1 MTKVDRYSIYG
12 LKRKPTYEEVIGI
25 IDKSNEQITGKLP
38 DRSATMFKS
47 SPEGSFFD
55 GVDAMEQLNEEQ
67 ARLLLRQMSDILL
80 RQNAITAGN
89 TFHTARFQ
97 QLPTT
102 SPVIAQPSQSMDV
115 DEEAPNQPTQ
125 QPPSTRMQQA
135 SQMNAELEQRRSQ
148 AMKRREETAMNHR
161 GEVFKQAKP
170 TLAQQILNIQ
180 PPRTFP
186 ENIPIF
192 SSGDEALQPTKVK
205 TKNLNATVSR
215 STRASGEASAS
226 SSQAP
231 MDAGGAP
238 KGDMSSNPKRSSPE
252 ERIEPRGKAGR
263 PKMFKYGTD
272 RPDRTKR
279 DGDAPEDTTNRK
291 KSKRTNK
298 NKEMIQKRLEAK
310 MAKETVN
317 IESED
322 ADDEVEDKRKGSRV
336 RQTIQ
341 KPTIPS
347 KANIQTIYEALTNAK
362 NKNIITAEEYKEFND
377 VFTEFKKVKGK
388 EKSKQ
393 TAKAKTI
400 YKKLY
405 PQLKKKYD
413 DMK

>member
-1 MTKVDRYSIYG
+1 
-12 LKRKPTYEEVIGI
+12 
-25 IDKSNEQITGKLP
+25 
-38 DRSATMFKS
+38 
-47 SPEGSFFD
+47 
-55 GVDAMEQLNEEQ
+55 
-67 ARLLLRQMSDILL
+67 
-80 RQNAITAGN
+80 
-89 TFHTARFQ
+89 
-97 QLPTT
+97 
-102 SPVIAQPSQSMDV
+102 
-115 DEEAPNQPTQ
+115 
-125 QPPSTRMQQA
+125 
-135 SQMNAELEQRRSQ
+135 
-148 AMKRREETAMNHR
+148 
-161 GEVFKQAKP
+161 
-170 TLAQQILNIQ
+170 
-180 PPRTFP
+180 
-186 ENIPIF
+186 
-192 SSGDEALQPTKVK
+192 
-205 TKNLNATVSR
+205 
-215 STRASGEASAS
+215 
-226 SSQAP
+226 
-231 MDAGGAP
+231 
-238 KGDMSSNPKRSSPE
+238 
-252 ERIEPRGKAGR
+252 
-263 PKMFKYGTD
+263 MFKYGTD

-347 KANIQTIYEALTNAK
+347 KANIQTIYEASTNAK